1 MEKTH
6 RLATILENPDMS
18 GDLKKA
24 GKISGILWFLLEI
37 LKFKI
42 KFLTI
47 GISCVPLR
55 YVM

>member
-47 GISCVPLR
+47 GILCVPLR